1 MIKTVSV
8 FHRNLYL
15 LVLNVGNGWEWELLG
30 LLLIVGQWIIP
41 ENSLRLAQV
50 RYKMMIP
57 NGNHQKKIPK
67 FTLRESNMASWEIPN

>member
-50 RYKMMIP
+50 SPIGLLFYTF
-57 NGNHQKKIPK
+57 Q
-67 FTLRESNMASWEIPN
+67 LSSYVS